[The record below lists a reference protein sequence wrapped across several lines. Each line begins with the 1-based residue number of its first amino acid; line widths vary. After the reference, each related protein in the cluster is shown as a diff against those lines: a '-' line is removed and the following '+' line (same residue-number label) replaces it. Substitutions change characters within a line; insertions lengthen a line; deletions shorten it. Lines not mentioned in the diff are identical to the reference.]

1 MGGVPE
7 ATLDFLHYCFETT
20 RKKRWRQERPTSP
33 QVEKFSF
40 CSRYFI
46 ITPKI
51 KTPQRAVFI
60 LYHIFARSSS
70 ENEVSHRINGSRS
83 LSMLQSASLN
93 SDALSIRKRESI
105 DLVTCNFADASLLCS
120 ITNCC
125 FLLTRYPRIL
135 M

>member
-7 ATLDFLHYCFETT
+7 AIPYFLHHCFETT
-20 RKKRWRQERPTSP
+20 RKKRWRQGRRISP
-33 QVEKFSF
+33 QTEKFYF
-40 CSRYFI
+40 CSRFFI
-46 ITPKI
+46 II
-51 KTPQRAVFI
+51 LNSKTPRVAVFI
-60 LYHIFARSSS
+60 VYHIFARSSS

-135 M
+135 I